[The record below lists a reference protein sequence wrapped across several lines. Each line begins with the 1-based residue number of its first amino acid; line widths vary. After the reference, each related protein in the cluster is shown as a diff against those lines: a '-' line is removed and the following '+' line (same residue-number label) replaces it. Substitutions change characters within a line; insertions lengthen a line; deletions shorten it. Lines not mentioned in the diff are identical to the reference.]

1 MDSTVTEGLVHA
13 ENVYHQTALHVA
25 AQHGK
30 LQ

>member
-1 MDSTVTEGLVHA
+1 MASAVTEGLVHF
-13 ENVYHQTALHVA
+13 ENVYEQTALHVA